1 MKSDELTYL
10 RAVRISIMGFAIQL
24 VLAIVLLLYA
34 LFSVRG
40 DVDHAALTLFLLAI
54 GGLLP
59 WLGLIIVHHQQKLAA
74 IETLE
79 SERFSGPE
87 SGSVFEGEEL
97 RVAQRRLAVMF
108 KFLFPTISLLLAF
121 FLLAVGFWR
130 FQDGRLHLPYTNY
143 SPTDHAGWGIA
154 LGAIIGLT
162 GYIFASFVAG
172 MSNVKVWQNLR
183 GGAGTIVGTALAAFA
198 LAVTL
203 GIEMLSDDSGA
214 ARYMQVIIPVYM
226 MILGAEIILNFLL
239 NVYRPRARGEIP
251 RPAFDSQILALV
263 AQPQSVAK
271 SVGSALS
278 YQFGFEVGETWF
290 YQLLS
295 RTVTSLIV
303 LALVVAWALSCLIVI
318 EPNERAI
325 VTRFGK
331 IVRQEQVLDSGLHI
345 KAPWPIERIER
356 FEAMRIHEIQLSSQP
371 DHDSGAPILWTNDHA
386 LNPNDFVIVAPSSFR
401 GSADNSGDTGPGD
414 AGAEE
419 PFVRRDISLINAEV
433 PLQYRIRDVMK
444 FVKLAPQD
452 ARDDLLS
459 YVAQR
464 ELMRYMVPL
473 EVDEILGPARLRIGR
488 DLMARIQAAYDEL
501 GPAGPDGVPLGAGVE
516 VVFVGLS
523 NVHPPKDVAASFQR
537 VVQAQQ
543 EQVTSEEQGR
553 SEEISALAAVAGS
566 VEQAHLIVAALED
579 LRQLE
584 NDPAAD
590 PENLLTK
597 ELAIEQLIRQ
607 GGGEAATLI
616 NEAQAHRWN
625 HVMREWA
632 LALEVKGRTIAFRAA
647 PSLYMWREIFQ
658 ILETSLLDTR
668 LYINNTDAHVE
679 YRINL
684 ETQDVLPSIEETPTG
699 G

>member
-1 MKSDELTYL
+1 
-10 RAVRISIMGFAIQL
+10 
-24 VLAIVLLLYA
+24 
-34 LFSVRG
+34 
-40 DVDHAALTLFLLAI
+40 
-54 GGLLP
+54 
-59 WLGLIIVHHQQKLAA
+59 
-74 IETLE
+74 
-79 SERFSGPE
+79 
-87 SGSVFEGEEL
+87 
-97 RVAQRRLAVMF
+97 
-108 KFLFPTISLLLAF
+108 
-121 FLLAVGFWR
+121 
-130 FQDGRLHLPYTNY
+130 
-143 SPTDHAGWGIA
+143 
-154 LGAIIGLT
+154 
-162 GYIFASFVAG
+162 
-172 MSNVKVWQNLR
+172 
-183 GGAGTIVGTALAAFA
+183 
-198 LAVTL
+198 
-203 GIEMLSDDSGA
+203 
-214 ARYMQVIIPVYM
+214 
-226 MILGAEIILNFLL
+226 
-239 NVYRPRARGEIP
+239 
-251 RPAFDSQILALV
+251 
-263 AQPQSVAK
+263 
-271 SVGSALS
+271 
-278 YQFGFEVGETWF
+278 
-290 YQLLS
+290 
-295 RTVTSLIV
+295 
-303 LALVVAWALSCLIVI
+303 
-318 EPNERAI
+318 
-325 VTRFGK
+325 
-331 IVRQEQVLDSGLHI
+331 
-345 KAPWPIERIER
+345 
-356 FEAMRIHEIQLSSQP
+356 
-371 DHDSGAPILWTNDHA
+371 
-386 LNPNDFVIVAPSSFR
+386 
-401 GSADNSGDTGPGD
+401 
-414 AGAEE
+414 
-419 PFVRRDISLINAEV
+419 
-433 PLQYRIRDVMK
+433 
-444 FVKLAPQD
+444 
-452 ARDDLLS
+452 
-459 YVAQR
+459 
-464 ELMRYMVPL
+464 MRYMVPL